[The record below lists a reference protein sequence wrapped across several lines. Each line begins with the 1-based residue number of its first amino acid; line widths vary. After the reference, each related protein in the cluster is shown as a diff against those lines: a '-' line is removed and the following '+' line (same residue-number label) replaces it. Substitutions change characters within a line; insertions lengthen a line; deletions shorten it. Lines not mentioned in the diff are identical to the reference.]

1 MADPS
6 TPTTPS
12 VGVAAMASAAST
24 SPPAGSSHGL
34 VVLPSGIVDR
44 PPTPEAAWDR
54 ADTVPDADTYD
65 AFPSSRAERKR
76 LRDERLSL
84 EAAGKRPRLLKRYIL
99 IGLPPLRAP
108 FHDELSPEAQVIDYR
123 LYRQPNV
130 PAAERI
136 VLERIV
142 LHRPLPR
149 TVRPNDEGYGYL
161 FPDPAEVLEKNGLP
175 LDCFRLPEKP
185 EDPALQNRVI
195 AWTQVQDYVVMS
207 PNASYI
213 PYVPPPH
220 ITNYRLRMRTD
231 GNFGAEDWTLV
242 PTYYMPRSAP
252 HLAFIPRCPPAPGHP
267 FHLMFLG
274 VDVWFESVLDTY
286 KPKADKVVLA
296 RPIFKELKKL
306 VNPLRKLASEYLSSC
321 KERKVDPMP
330 WARGLEMTIGHL
342 MGRLAYIPVAKRRA
356 VLMAR
361 ECQRLWRELYG
372 MMNFIHLGQP
382 ILTGLVDAP
391 EVKTPHWYIGAV
403 TDDIQ
408 HVQLLYHAGVPVW
421 YITEFD
427 FAFRQQLKSRDKLG
441 VPYAEET
448 LRMRAQADMAC
459 TNRHPDNLP
468 YIFEGSPKDPKRV
481 LHLHRYATLR
491 VSASRPIED
500 TDNNKDPLA
509 FISFEGG
516 SSRLRPLVNMPSFI
530 AEVGMQGPPRVQG
543 EAQYSVPARRTHT
556 FGAHDHEGPP
566 LERLPASFYGPGEEE
581 EFVPIDSPVWPT
593 LELSDNLTPTV
604 DPPSSSSGLDGDNS
618 YGLDS
623 DNSSGL
629 DNNNSSGTTKHHAEH
644 ATDIVYCVEH
654 YIAAMGSVCELV
666 AQTVSTSAS
675 ASTSPS
681 YSTWQAEIELLQPN
695 FPFDSQKGDDHRCF
709 PLPSMITGPVTNERC
724 AFYVQAWV
732 SLAPYLIEN
741 AQSSYRDAAA
751 FQQFGEARTDV
762 PQEAQKS
769 VVAEGRPI
777 IALRAADWKSLLFAR
792 VTMRNPQ
799 GRVAGYVRSIRE
811 IVGEDFQWDI
821 FVEKQSQPYTL
832 RGITIQ
838 PGILPPSHVMK
849 DELMRVHELVFRIDF
864 IELDRRIRSS
874 FVHPVEEVYRWSNI
888 FDDRTWDGVDILN
901 LCDLGEGRGLAAPN
915 WVERMPYVQEFARLM
930 LDWVPCLP
938 GRVEHLVSAKQMGY
952 LEFYWFEEQV
962 VKFYCWPS
970 TS

>member
-1 MADPS
+1 MADSS
-6 TPTTPS
+6 TPKIPRAGDAVPS
-12 VGVAAMASAAST
+12 NDAST
-24 SPPAGSSHGL
+24 SPPGASPHGL

-44 PPTPEAAWDR
+44 PPTPEAAWDV
-54 ADTVPDADTYD
+54 ADTIPDPDTYD
-65 AFPSSRAERKR
+65 AIPSSRAERKR
-76 LRDERLSL
+76 LREERMSL
-84 EAAGKRPRLLKRYIL
+84 EAAGKRPRLLKRYVL
-99 IGLPPLRAP
+99 IGLPPLRPP
-108 FHDELSPEAQVIDYR
+108 FYNELSPEAQVIDYR

-130 PAAERI
+130 PAAERL
-136 VLERIV
+136 VLENLV

-149 TVRPNDEGYGYL
+149 SVRPHDEGYGYL
-161 FPDPAEVLEKNGLP
+161 FPDPVQVLEKNGLP
-175 LDCFRLPEKP
+175 PDCFRLPEKP

-195 AWTQVQDYVVMS
+195 AWTQVEDYVVMS
-207 PNASYI
+207 PNTSFI

-220 ITNYRLRMRTD
+220 VTNYRLRMRTD

-306 VNPLRKLASEYLSSC
+306 VNPLRKVAGEYLSSC

-342 MGRLAYIPVAKRRA
+342 MGHLAYIPVAKRRA

-372 MMNFIHLGQP
+372 MMNFVHLGQP

-403 TDDIQ
+403 TDDAE
-408 HVQLLYHAGVPVW
+408 HVQLLYQAGVPVW

-427 FAFRQQLKSRDKLG
+427 FALCQQLKSRDKLG

-448 LRMRAQADMAC
+448 LRMRAPADMAC
-459 TNRHPDNLP
+459 INRHPDNLP

-491 VSASRPIED
+491 VSASRPVED
-500 TDNNKDPLA
+500 PDDGRDPLA
-509 FISFEGG
+509 FVSFEGG
-516 SSRLRPLVNMPSFI
+516 SSRLRPLVNMPSYI
-530 AEVGMQGPPRVQG
+530 TEVGMQGPPRVQG

-556 FGAHDHEGPP
+556 FGVHDDHDGPP

-593 LELSDNLTPTV
+593 LELPDDATPAA
-604 DPPSSSSGLDGDNS
+604 DPPSGLDV
-618 YGLDS
+618 

-629 DNNNSSGTTKHHAEH
+629 GINNRSDLDINNSF
-644 ATDIVYCVEH
+644 DVYWLIERHVG
-654 YIAAMGSVCELV
+654 AMGAVCELI
-666 AQTVSTSAS
+666 AESTGTPSSTS
-675 ASTSPS
+675 TSSS
-681 YSTWQAEIELLQPN
+681 YS
-695 FPFDSQKGDDHRCF
+695 F

-741 AQSSYRDAAA
+741 AQGSYRDAAA

-769 VVAEGRPI
+769 IAGEGRPI

-792 VTMRNPQ
+792 VTMNNPQ

-811 IVGEDFQWDI
+811 IVGEDFEWDVFI
-821 FVEKQSQPYTL
+821 KKQSQPYVL

-901 LCDLGEGRGLAAPN
+901 VCDLGEGRGLAALD
-915 WVERMPYVQEFARLM
+915 WVERMPYVQEFAWLM
-930 LDWVPCLP
+930 LDWVPSLP
-938 GRVEHLVSAKQMGY
+938 RRVEHLVSAKQMGY

-962 VKFYCWPS
+962 VKFYRWSP
-970 TS
+970 TP